1 MTREDIIS
9 YLEPFWGRTLSFMKE
24 ALRSDVPLL
33 DSVNESVAGASGK
46 MLRPMMS
53 LLVARAIGTPNDD
66 SCRYAS
72 TCELLHNATLMHD
85 DVADESSR
93 RRGRPTVSALLGP
106 SAAVLVG
113 DFWLSK
119 AVELAANS
127 QHFVKVVKI
136 FSKSLTDLAEGEMFQ
151 MEKAG
156 SCDTDEEDYYRIIK
170 CKTASLFEAAGV
182 SGACSVDAGE
192 AEVEAV
198 RNFSVLYGMAFQIKD
213 DILDYTGTDEL
224 GKPLGVDLREKK
236 ITLPL
241 LGALRN
247 LPESERARVRR
258 MICEADKRPEYCRQL
273 RELTLFSGGIEYA
286 LARLDEFVGRAI
298 EALGAFADTPARECL
313 VYIARQNAHRRI

>member
-1 MTREDIIS
+1 
-9 YLEPFWGRTLSFMKE
+9 MKE

-72 TCELLHNATLMHD
+72 ACELLHNATLMHD

>member
-9 YLEPFWGRTLSFMKE
+9 YLEPFWSRTLSFMKE

-72 TCELLHNATLMHD
+72 ACELLHNATLMHD

-119 AVELAANS
+119 AVELARNDRKKQKMRVWLS
-127 QHFVKVVKI
+127 PDHDWYPVQILF
-136 FSKSLTDLAEGEMFQ
+136 
-151 MEKAG
+151 
-156 SCDTDEEDYYRIIK
+156 DEEGGLKLMQTI
-170 CKTASLFEAAGV
+170 
-182 SGACSVDAGE
+182 
-192 AEVEAV
+192 
-198 RNFSVLYGMAFQIKD
+198 RNIA
-213 DILDYTGTDEL
+213 
-224 GKPLGVDLREKK
+224 PL
-236 ITLPL
+236 
-241 LGALRN
+241 
-247 LPESERARVRR
+247 
-258 MICEADKRPEYCRQL
+258 Q
-273 RELTLFSGGIEYA
+273 
-286 LARLDEFVGRAI
+286 
-298 EALGAFADTPARECL
+298 
-313 VYIARQNAHRRI
+313 

>member
-9 YLEPFWGRTLSFMKE
+9 YLEPFWSRTLSFMKE

-72 TCELLHNATLMHD
+72 ACELLHNATLMHD

-192 AEVEAV
+192 AEVEAA

-224 GKPLGVDLREKK
+224 GKPLGVDIREKK
-236 ITLPL
+236 IT
-241 LGALRN
+241 
-247 LPESERARVRR
+247 RR

-273 RELTLFSGGIEYA
+273 RELTLSSGGIEYA

-298 EALGAFADTPARECL
+298 EALGAFADTRARECL
-313 VYIARQNAHRRI
+313 EYIARQNAHRRI

>member
-9 YLEPFWGRTLSFMKE
+9 YLEPFWSRTLSFMKE

-72 TCELLHNATLMHD
+72 ACELLHNATLMHD

-119 AVELAANS
+119 AVELAAKS

-192 AEVEAV
+192 AEVEAA

-213 DILDYTGTDEL
+213 DILDY
-224 GKPLGVDLREKK
+224 
-236 ITLPL
+236 
-241 LGALRN
+241 
-247 LPESERARVRR
+247 
-258 MICEADKRPEYCRQL
+258 EYCRQL
-273 RELTLFSGGIEYA
+273 RELTLSSGGIEYA

-298 EALGAFADTPARECL
+298 EALGAFADTRARECL
-313 VYIARQNAHRRI
+313 EYIARQNAHRRI